1 MTDYLR
7 VAFTVVFV
15 VVHLGL
21 ILPAVISVKDS
32 VLVIAGLLYLV
43 FVATPIVWYLSRKY
57 ILKLM
62 EKIKNA

>member
-1 MTDYLR
+1 MTDYFR
-7 VAFTVVFV
+7 IAFTVVFA

-43 FVATPIVWYLSRKY
+43 FVAAPIVWYLSRKY
-57 ILKLM
+57 VLKLM
-62 EKIKNA
+62 EQIKNA